1 MSKTYLRIF
10 SQATQLVG
18 LPPVSDEV
26 RASLIQQA
34 EQLSLSS
41 SCGPGYCPDGN
52 NNGFVVPG
60 GINCPMCFDEKGTGA
75 TTDPWNY
82 PLNPDVTP
90 PIFTVDNNDCVMINS
105 EGGPA

>member
-18 LPPVSDEV
+18 LPAVSDDV
-26 RASLIQQA
+26 RATLIQQA

-52 NNGFVVPG
+52 DNGFGIGG
-60 GINCPMCFDEKGTGA
+60 GINCPMCMGEKGISG

-82 PLNPDVTP
+82 PINPDVQP
-90 PIFTVDNNDCVMINS
+90 PIFTVDNGECVMINS
-105 EGGPA
+105 GGAA

>member
-18 LPPVSDEV
+18 LPAVSDDV
-26 RASLIQQA
+26 RATLIQQA

-52 NNGFVVPG
+52 DNGYQIG
-60 GINCPMCFDEKGTGA
+60 SGINCPMCMEGKGDGA
-75 TTDPWNY
+75 NTDPWNY
-82 PLNPDVTP
+82 PINPDVQP
-90 PIFTVDNNDCVMINS
+90 PIFTVDNSECVMINS
-105 EGGPA
+105 EGGLG